1 MTTTTAAKNISSP
14 AVKCPAEGKC
24 PEKSCG
30 WPNVLYVILIAVGVI
45 IIGILAWFTW
55 NWVEVNSEKRAARAA
70 KRAEDRGWYADYQA
84 EAKVKGSENMKPFAI
99 WKDDVSLK
107 NIY

>member
-1 MTTTTAAKNISSP
+1 
-14 AVKCPAEGKC
+14 
-24 PEKSCG
+24 
-30 WPNVLYVILIAVGVI
+30 LIAVGVI

-84 EAKVKGSENMKPFAI
+84 EAKVKGSENMRPFAI